1 MKTTDDRYFGLS
13 PRIAKWR
20 DVNPIEYQLGRLADS
35 SEFWKRLYMLYY
47 RLSNPKYYTVGGACK
62 S

>member
-35 SEFWKRLYMLYY
+35 SEF
-47 RLSNPKYYTVGGACK
+47 
-62 S
+62 